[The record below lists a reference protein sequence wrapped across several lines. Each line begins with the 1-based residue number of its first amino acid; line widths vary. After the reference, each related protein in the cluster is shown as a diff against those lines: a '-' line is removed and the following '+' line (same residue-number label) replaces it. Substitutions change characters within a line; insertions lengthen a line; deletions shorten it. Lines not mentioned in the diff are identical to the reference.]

1 MLDNGAVVRT
11 ILGGDAKQEQAE
23 ISDTDEVT
31 VLLSDG
37 TYVEQTGGTFS
48 SEAEYAVK
56 WIQRASAIIGGKEVA
71 VETKRESILSLNKRL
86 DRETDA
92 DKRQAILDQI
102 AATEAGIQELYE
114 GTEEAEGLY
123 ALMRRAAQLT
133 VQRAGID
140 ALYQT
145 SMLDQEEIEQRFAV
159 AMGDMLRD
167 GYWSNTAYAPGQ
179 ENLLYLEA
187 AEIMD
192 T

>member
-1 MLDNGAVVRT
+1 MDPACIR
-11 ILGGDAKQEQAE
+11 DHRRQ
-23 ISDTDEVT
+23 
-31 VLLSDG
+31 
-37 TYVEQTGGTFS
+37 
-48 SEAEYAVK
+48 
-56 WIQRASAIIGGKEVA
+56 EVA

-133 VQRAGID
+133 VERAGID

-167 GYWSNTAYAPGQ
+167 GY
-179 ENLLYLEA
+179 
-187 AEIMD
+187 
-192 T
+192 

>member
-48 SEAEYAVK
+48 SEQSMPSNGSSVHP
-56 WIQRASAIIGGKEVA
+56 RSSAARGCGGN
-71 VETKRESILSLNKRL
+71 KRESILSLNKRL

-133 VQRAGID
+133 VERAGID